1 MMLVAFVFRRKR
13 HIVAIY
19 DAAYLLWFGRSL
31 EGFSFKHYVLVRQ
44 HDIFLDALIEPSP
57 IGMHVERWFAEH
69 PSNDSE
75 HWEYGIVKNAVAS
88 LCQSR
93 MPSFI
98 LIPFILSASSD
109 TLSATLN

>member
-1 MMLVAFVFRRKR
+1 MLVAFVFRRKR

-93 MPSFI
+93 MPSCQI
-98 LIPFILSASSD
+98 EVDDA
-109 TLSATLN
+109 